1 MHSLGTNGDGKVR
14 REPAN
19 PVHLEKIMTMK
30 ILLCCLQRG
39 SYDFDWYLSLS
50 RIMQKL
56 LDRFS
61 QNSLDSWHVGH
72 GRTD

>member
-19 PVHLEKIMTMK
+19 PVHLEKNYDDENAV
-30 ILLCCLQRG
+30 
-39 SYDFDWYLSLS
+39 SYSSYFAASNEDFGWYLSLS

-61 QNSLDSWHVGH
+61 QNSLVGWHVGH
-72 GRTD
+72 G